1 MQRGKA
7 AVGRLLCWRQ
17 VEVGGCVSEGMGSTV
32 QLGATKGEENV
43 ATLQI

>member
-17 VEVGGCVSEGMGSTV
+17 VEVGGCEGMGSTV

-43 ATLQI
+43 ATPQI